1 MLKMGLPMGAV
12 QNALQRDGKDPT
24 IMDLDPNQS
33 VEFQRRPKKTDA
45 EEVDTGVPLKDD
57 PEYQKYFKMLKM
69 GLPMGAV
76 QNALQRD
83 GKDPSVMDLD
93 PNKSVDF
100 QLKKKKEGGKITKKE
115 KKLKVRRKKIYWN
128 ALDKSKVNKDSLWG
142 KIKGLIGMEKLEIDT
157 TEFESLFTETLDP
170 TQKKKKTASEKNASK
185 QKKSVQVIEGKR
197 GMNGG
202 IILARLKMDFAELA
216 RIVDHM

>member
-1 MLKMGLPMGAV
+1 
-12 QNALQRDGKDPT
+12 
-24 IMDLDPNQS
+24 
-33 VEFQRRPKKTDA
+33 
-45 EEVDTGVPLKDD
+45 
-57 PEYQKYFKMLKM
+57 
-69 GLPMGAV
+69 
-76 QNALQRD
+76 
-83 GKDPSVMDLD
+83 MDLD

-115 KKLKVRRKKIYWN
+115 KKPKVRRKKIYWN

>member
-1 MLKMGLPMGAV
+1 
-12 QNALQRDGKDPT
+12 
-24 IMDLDPNQS
+24 
-33 VEFQRRPKKTDA
+33 
-45 EEVDTGVPLKDD
+45 
-57 PEYQKYFKMLKM
+57 
-69 GLPMGAV
+69 
-76 QNALQRD
+76 
-83 GKDPSVMDLD
+83 MDLD